1 MQIEK
6 YLAKVWGCVGIV
18 EVLYKTKDTFC
29 VIDGEFLRNTW
40 FKDGIH
46 PQAIIINGAFALE
59 ISESYIL
66 RKLTP
71 VEEELY

>member
-1 MQIEK
+1 LQTEK
-6 YLAKVWGCVGIV
+6 YLAKLWGYTGIV
-18 EVLYKTKDTFC
+18 EVLFKTKDTFC
-29 VIDGEFLRNTW
+29 VLDGEFLRNTW

-46 PQAIIINGAFALE
+46 PQATIINGAYTLE
-59 ISESYIL
+59 ISKGYIL